1 MKHVAVIGAGI
12 AGTTTAY
19 TLVKRGYNV
28 TIIDSKRYPAMA
40 TSYANGGQ
48 LSASNAE
55 TWNTPKNVMNG
66 IRWMFKPD
74 APLLFNPSPE
84 VQKYKW
90 MMGFLMATIKGEHK
104 ANTLKTIDLAK
115 KARETYFKIADEEG
129 IEFELLKKGILRF
142 YDSEKEFKLDQDKAS
157 WLDQEGMEWETL
169 TTDEVKDLEPA
180 FKNNANYDQIVG
192 GIYTKSDA
200 SGDIH
205 KFCTNL
211 EKVLE
216 DKYGAKLQLDTTVEH
231 ITKQKDQIVLTMR
244 YENTLIN
251 TNFDNVIICAGVGTQ
266 KFADSLGDSMN
277 VYPVKGYSITIDLK
291 DELSK
296 SCAPTVSLIDQPV
309 KLVASRLGDRF
320 RVAGTAELAG
330 INTDIRQNRIRPLL
344 KWVQKYFPNVSTE
357 TYTPW
362 AGLRPMTPNM
372 MPITRQSKMKGIYYH
387 AGHGHLGWTLSAETA
402 KLVVDSMESGD

>member
-1 MKHVAVIGAGI
+1 MKKVAVIGAGI

-19 TLVKRGYNV
+19 ALLKKGYKV
-28 TIIDSKRYPAMA
+28 TIIDSRRYPAMA

-66 IRWMFKPD
+66 IKWMFKPD

-84 VQKYKW
+84 IQKYKW
-90 MMGFLMATIKGEHK
+90 MMGFLWATLKGEHK
-104 ANTLKTIDLAK
+104 KNTLETIDMAK
-115 KARETYFKIADEEG
+115 KARETYFKIAEDEG

-142 YDSEKEFKLDQDKAS
+142 YDSEKEFKLDQAKKS
-157 WLDQEGMEWETL
+157 WLDQEGMEWDTL
-169 TTDEVKDLEPA
+169 TTEEVKELEPA
-180 FKNNANYDQIVG
+180 FKNNANYKKIVG

-211 EKVLE
+211 ERVLVE
-216 DKYGAKLQLDTTVEH
+216 KYSANLQLNTTVEY
-231 ITKQKDQIVLTMR
+231 ISRQKGELVLTMR
-244 YENTLIN
+244 KENEIMN
-251 TNFDNVIICAGVGTQ
+251 DSFDNVVICAGVGTQ
-266 KFADSLGDSMN
+266 SFASRLGDKMN
-277 VYPVKGYSITIDLK
+277 IYPVKGYSITIDLK
-291 DELSK
+291 DEISK
-296 SCAPTVSLIDQPV
+296 SCAPSVSLIDQPV
-309 KLVASRLGDRF
+309 KIVASRLGDRF

-344 KWVQKYFPNVSTE
+344 DWVEKYFPNVSTE

-372 MPITRQSKMKGIYYH
+372 MPITSESRMKGVFYH

-402 KLVVDSMESGD
+402 NQVVAKIEAGS